1 MGFDLRYNFINT
13 FRTVDA
19 WRNNILLNAQGGLLP
34 GFKQRKT
41 HLGMQQSSFEIDPG
55 SAGNSQIGGRA
66 PMNLTAGELTIQR
79 TALQHRQDP
88 LKSAEGNLANL
99 GIQGNGFFAVAE
111 SLNPGARVMLT
122 RDGSFTWKQTGV
134 DKTTNNPVYQL
145 VNGQGLFVLRA
156 GDIETNPGSPNFMK
170 VRRLPPS
177 GAVDGNGNPLP
188 PEETGPPGML
198 GSRDGILDGSNDPR
212 GNPLKGIPTYVTG
225 NNGQETLTPPADGNV
240 SQLAIMRVPNQ
251 ADLNISSFGPT
262 TYNLSLSTLAGS
274 TVRTAAQFYQ
284 EVGNTTFDPNK
295 GAFPVVGNRI
305 EQVDAQVALQLSILE
320 NQTADFV
327 FKNLSTMLQ
336 EYNNAQDQLLN
347 LIR

>member
-34 GFKQRKT
+34 GFKQRRT
-41 HLGMQQSSFEIDPG
+41 HLGLQQSSFEIDPG
-55 SAGNSQIGGRA
+55 SAGTASIGGRA
-66 PMNLTAGELTIQR
+66 PMGMTAGELTIQR

-88 LKSAEGNLANL
+88 LKSADGNMANL

-122 RDGSFTWKQTGV
+122 RDGSFSWKLMGE
-134 DKTTNNPVYQL
+134 DANGNPRYQL
-145 VNGQGLFVLRA
+145 VNSQGLYVLRA
-156 GDIETNPGSPNFMK
+156 GDVETDETSPNFMK
-170 VRRLPPS
+170 VKRLPPAGS
-177 GAVDGNGNPLP
+177 VDGNGTPLG
-188 PEETGPPGML
+188 EGLTGPPGML
-198 GSRDGILDGSNDPR
+198 GYRDGILDGANDPR
-212 GNPLKGIPTYVTG
+212 ANPLKGIPTYVTG
-225 NNGQETLTPPADGNV
+225 SDGKETLAIPPDGNV
-240 SQLAIMRVPNQ
+240 SQLAIVRVPNQ

-262 TYNLSLSTLAGS
+262 VYGFSLNTLSGS
-274 TVRTAAQFYQ
+274 TVKTLASVYT
-284 EVGNTTFDPNK
+284 EVRNSAMEASKD
-295 GAFPVVGNRI
+295 FPVVGNRI

-336 EYNNAQDQLLN
+336 EYNNSQDQLLN

>member
-55 SAGNSQIGGRA
+55 SAGTKSLGGRS
-66 PMNLTAGELTIQR
+66 PMGLTAGELTIQR

-88 LKSAEGNLANL
+88 LKGADGALSNL

-122 RDGSFTWKQTGV
+122 RDGTFTWKQTGV
-134 DKTTNNPVYQL
+134 DEAKNPVYQL
-145 VNGQGLFVLRA
+145 VNNQGLYVLRA
-156 GDIETNPGSPNFMK
+156 GDIETDPSSKDFMK
-170 VRRLPPS
+170 IRRLPPK
-177 GAVDGNGNPLP
+177 GTKGPNGDLRDD
-188 PEETGPPGML
+188 ETGPPGML
-198 GSRDGILDGSNDPR
+198 GSRDGAVGSSDPR
-212 GNPLKGIPTYVTG
+212 GKVIKGIATYATG
-225 NNGQETLTPPADGNV
+225 TDGKEALQYDGLT
-240 SQLAIMRVPNQ
+240 SQLAIVRVPNQ
-251 ADLNISSFGPT
+251 SELNISSFGPT
-262 TYNLSLSTLAGS
+262 TYNFSLSTLAGS
-274 TVRTAAQFYQ
+274 TVRTVTDFYR
-284 EVGNTTFDPNK
+284 EVNSDLSSK
-295 GAFPVVGNRI
+295 GEFTVFGNRI

-336 EYNNAQDQLLN
+336 EYNNSQDQLLN

>member
-19 WRNNILLNAQGGLLP
+19 WRNNILLNAQGGLMP

-55 SAGNSQIGGRA
+55 SAGNASIGGRA
-66 PMNLTAGELTIQR
+66 PKNLTAGELTIQR

-88 LKSAEGNLANL
+88 LKSADGNLANL

-122 RDGSFTWKQTGV
+122 RDGSFTWKQTGI
-134 DKTTNNPVYQL
+134 DEATKTPVYQL

-170 VRRLPPS
+170 VRRLPPK
-177 GAVDGNGNPLP
+177 GAVDGNGNQLP
-188 PEETGPPGML
+188 WEETGPPGML
-198 GSRDGILDGSNDPR
+198 GSRDGILDTANDPR
-212 GNPLKGIPTYVTG
+212 GNPLKGIPTYVTTG
-225 NNGQETLTPPADGNV
+225 GQETLTPPADGNV
-240 SQLAIMRVPNQ
+240 SQLAILRVPNQ

-262 TYNLSLSTLAGS
+262 TYNFSLSTLAGS

-336 EYNNAQDQLLN
+336 EYNNSQDQLLN

>member
-13 FRTVDA
+13 FRTVDN

-41 HLGMQQSSFEIDPG
+41 FLGMQQATFDMSPG
-55 SAGNSQIGGRA
+55 AAGTSTQGGRS
-66 PMNLTAGELTIQR
+66 PMGLTAGELTIQR

-88 LKSAEGNLANL
+88 LKSAEGSLSSL

-122 RDGSFTWKQTGV
+122 RDGSFTWKNMGTESEP
-134 DKTTNNPVYQL
+134 NYQL

-156 GDIETNPGSPNFMK
+156 GDIETDPSSANFMK
-170 VRRLPPS
+170 VKRLPPAGS
-177 GAVDGNGNPLP
+177 VDSNGNPLP
-188 PEETGPPGML
+188 AEETGPPGML
-198 GSRDGILDGSNDPR
+198 GYRDGILDNRNDPR
-212 GNPLKGIPTYVTG
+212 SNPLRGIPTYVTG
-225 NNGQETLTPPADGNV
+225 TDGREALTQPPEGNV
-240 SQLAIMRVPNQ
+240 AQLAIVRVPNQ
-251 ADLNISSFGPT
+251 SDLNISSFGPT

-274 TVRTAAQFYQ
+274 TVRTAAQFYN
-284 EVGNTTFDPNK
+284 EVGNSTFDPLK
-295 GAFPVVGNRI
+295 EAFPVVGNRI

-347 LIR
+347 LIK